1 MPYQIEVRRK
11 ARKALVRLRGQDQ
24 ARIEAKIDAL
34 ADDPRPPGCE
44 PVKAATRGTYRVRV
58 GDYRVIYTV
67 LDDEQVVVVARVIR
81 RGERTYKGLR

>member
-1 MPYQIEVRRK
+1 
-11 ARKALVRLRGQDQ
+11 LRGQDQ

-58 GDYRVIYTV
+58 GDYRVIYTI
-67 LDDEQVVVVARVIR
+67 LDDEQMVVVARVAR
-81 RGERTYKGLR
+81 RGSTPTKGYDRNTLRLLHTHNEARI

>member
-34 ADDPRPPGCE
+34 ADDPHPLGCE

-67 LDDEQVVVVARVIR
+67 LGAERLIIVARVR
-81 RGERTYKGLR
+81 KRDESTYRGL